1 MRGLIAAAL
10 GGLSKGVGQ
19 VATAQ
24 IEINARKA
32 LMEAEEEMRDRLA
45 EAAEGRDEKRQI
57 AAEGRAE
64 AQQIA
69 AEGRAISN
77 IPLTAEATAKA
88 EETNMARRYGDGSNY
103 PGLLGSQMT
112 AMETPAQR
120 ATREAAESESSWE
133 NETRDLRRKLAAAK
147 TEEERDDY
155 ARQLGAMSGQ
165 FGPTNRSYSD
175 VVALGNGYAKM
186 ASDSLKMAEDSY
198 TDEDKKLFLAD
209 AKKYQALADN
219 AFQGVTSARLPGG
232 GGEPRI
238 STDEEYDA
246 LPSGAVFFDPDGIRR
261 IKP

>member
-45 EAAEGRDEKRQI
+45 EAAEGRDEKRLI

-69 AEGRAISN
+69 VENRNISN
-77 IPLTAEATAKA
+77 IPLTAQATATA
-88 EETNMARRYGDGSNY
+88 EETILARRFGEGSNY

-112 AMETPAQR
+112 ATETPAQR
-120 ATREAAESESSWE
+120 ATREATESESSWE

-147 TEEERDDY
+147 TQEERDDY
-155 ARQLGAMSGQ
+155 ARQLDALTGGTDRLD
-165 FGPTNRSYSD
+165 PL
-175 VVALGNGYAKM
+175 VAAEIEDLQYQTRRATADYEK
-186 ASDSLKMAEDSY
+186 AVSDSDP
-198 TDEDKKLFLAD
+198 D
-209 AKKYQALADN
+209 AKAAANETLDKLQAQRERLFGRTAN
-219 AFQGVTSARLPGG
+219 TGGVVTINSQ
-232 GGEPRI
+232 
-238 STDEEYDA
+238 EEYDR
-246 LPSGAVFFDPDGIRR
+246 LPSGARYIEDGQLYS
-261 IKP
+261 KP

>member
-88 EETNMARRYGDGSNY
+88 EETNMRR
-103 PGLLGSQMT
+103 
-112 AMETPAQR
+112 PAKR
-120 ATREAAESESSWE
+120 VRPSALAP
-133 NETRDLRRKLAAAK
+133 LRRRRRNRKRRDAANHCG
-147 TEEERDDY
+147 RDV
-155 ARQLGAMSGQ
+155 RCVCVSG
-165 FGPTNRSYSD
+165 
-175 VVALGNGYAKM
+175 
-186 ASDSLKMAEDSY
+186 
-198 TDEDKKLFLAD
+198 
-209 AKKYQALADN
+209 YQRPAIA
-219 AFQGVTSARLPGG
+219 
-232 GGEPRI
+232 
-238 STDEEYDA
+238 
-246 LPSGAVFFDPDGIRR
+246 
-261 IKP
+261 